1 MKIYFKKFFILSG
14 LFPATFLLGLTL
26 IFMPDVIKNM
36 SLEFDEILM
45 FLSMSFGIGGYIG
58 LLLSLLPKFE
68 NKYLIK
74 LTFLLLG
81 IIGSIT
87 FISISGGKRAWT
99 WVLNVEEFEE
109 WIIWIWPLIV
119 SIVLAIWN
127 GQKLFKKNGG

>member
-1 MKIYFKKFFILSG
+1 MKIYLKKFFILSG
-14 LFPATFLLGLTL
+14 LLPATFLLVLTL

-87 FISISGGKRAWT
+87 FSSIAGGKRAWT
-99 WVLNVEEFEE
+99 WVLNVQEFDE
-109 WIIWIWPLIV
+109 WFISIWPIIV